1 MDAIKPMILKLVP
14 LFKERLWGGQ
24 KLKNFYE
31 DLPPGDIGECWGI
44 SAHPQG
50 DSMIANPDFNGQSL
64 SQVYH
69 QFPHWFNGAKSTRF
83 PLLVKIIDAREDLSV
98 QVHPKDAYALAHEHD
113 LGKHEAWVVLDV
125 GNHSRL
131 QLGHNALTLDSFKKA
146 IVNKQWKQLLRYE
159 RLSINDVIDIAPG
172 TLHALCAG
180 TVVLEIQQSSDV
192 TYRVYD
198 YERLDKLGQART
210 LHLPQAMAV
219 TTIPFIAPK
228 KTNLNKTLFNQ
239 LQPLIHNDH
248 FVVEACGVNT
258 KTGLLIHHNQ
268 YRLATVI
275 EGEIIIDDTHFKK
288 GDHFILTSTFKQFTL
303 RGSGWIIFA
312 NITYN

>member
-1 MDAIKPMILKLVP
+1 MDTTKPMILKLIP

-24 KLKNFYE
+24 KLKKFYD

-44 SAHPQG
+44 SAHQQG
-50 DSMIANPDFNGQSL
+50 DSKIANKELNGQSL
-64 SQVYH
+64 RQIYH
-69 QFPHWFNGAKSTRF
+69 QFPQWFNGAKSTRF

-98 QVHPKDAYALAHEHD
+98 QVHPNDSYALANEHD

-131 QLGHNALTLDSFKKA
+131 QLGHTALTLDSFKEA

-159 RLSINDVIDIAPG
+159 PLSIHDVIDIAPG

-198 YERLDKLGQART
+198 YERLDKVGNLRT

-219 TTIPFIAPK
+219 TTIPFVPPK
-228 KTNLNKTLFNQ
+228 KTKLNKTLFNQ

-258 KTGLLIHHNQ
+258 KTGVLVHHHQ

-275 EGEIIIDDTHFKK
+275 EGEIIIDDIPFKQ
-288 GDHFILTSTFKQFTL
+288 GDHFIVTSTVKQFTL

-312 NITYN
+312 NIP

>member
-1 MDAIKPMILKLVP
+1 MDTTKPMILKLVP

-31 DLPPGDIGECWGI
+31 DLPTGDIGECWGI
-44 SAHPQG
+44 SAHQQG
-50 DSMIANPDFNGQSL
+50 DSKIANKELNGQSL
-64 SQVYH
+64 SEVY
-69 QFPHWFNGAKSTRF
+69 QQYPQWFNGAKSTRF

-98 QVHPKDAYALAHEHD
+98 QVHPNDSYALAHEHD

-125 GNHSRL
+125 GHQSRL
-131 QLGHNALTLDSFKKA
+131 QLGHTALTRHSFKEA
-146 IVNKQWKQLLRYE
+146 IFNKQWKQLLRYE
-159 RLSINDVIDIAPG
+159 PLSIHDVIDIAPG
-172 TLHALCAG
+172 TLHSLCAG

-198 YERLDKLGQART
+198 YERLDKVGKLRT
-210 LHLPQAMAV
+210 LHLPQAMEV
-219 TTIPFIAPK
+219 TTIPFVPPK
-228 KTNLNKTLFNQ
+228 KTKLNKTLFNQ
-239 LQPLIHNDH
+239 LQPIIHNDH

-275 EGEIIIDDTHFKK
+275 EGNIFINNQAFKQ
-288 GDHFILTSTFKQFTL
+288 GDHFIITGTINQFTL
-303 RGSGWIIFA
+303 SGSGWIIFA
-312 NITYN
+312 NIT